1 PRLDRRGTSLCRRR
15 VRLHRRH
22 EADGAAMDAE
32 RGSRVAVPSAVRA
45 AQALASLPV
54 HEQLVPARHAARA
67 RAASAAACPGID
79 HMRGAAGHRLGSSL
93 RLAASAALLC
103 GCSPAVQEP
112 RGTVLLEWDQP
123 PARKAAGESA
133 VAGYTIYYWRAN
145 EGRIRRI
152 DVPDPR

>member
-1 PRLDRRGTSLCRRR
+1 MMST
-15 VRLHRRH
+15 
-22 EADGAAMDAE
+22 
-32 RGSRVAVPSAVRA
+32 
-45 AQALASLPV
+45 
-54 HEQLVPARHAARA
+54 
-67 RAASAAACPGID
+67 
-79 HMRGAAGHRLGSSL
+79 AGHRLGSSL

-123 PARKAAGESA
+123 PAREAAGESA

-152 DVPDPR
+152 DVPDPRRRTVEVERLAPGEYYFSMASYDELGTRSELSRVFRQVVR